1 MNRETLCADL
11 RSGDCLPTVSFIPA
25 GLPGAIDTEQYAF
38 DPESALQALA
48 ESSYR
53 GPDALPEI
61 KLYYNSD
68 YEERSQQS
76 EWLAGEIRDI
86 LGVTLTIEPME
97 GAALTAL
104 RKDPTTHPQ
113 LLYFDSWRQDYPDPR
128 TGSVRSGRA
137 TPA

>member
-1 MNRETLCADL
+1 M
-11 RSGDCLPTVSFIPA
+11 
-25 GLPGAIDTEQYAF
+25 
-38 DPESALQALA
+38 QALA

-113 LLYFDSWRQDYPDPR
+113 LLYFDSWRQDYPDPQNWLSAFWTCNSSLNTVR
-128 TGSVRSGRA
+128 VLLRGARHPDPEWRHHDRPGGAPALLPTGRPDADR
-137 TPA
+137 